1 MVTLSKITSFLATA
15 AVVAA
20 MEDHLQV
27 YTLLPG
33 GEVVPKDKERFPDLG
48 IGATTSYTTV
58 TTSCTTFTVAT
69 SFVKPTD
76 YIVPA
81 AAQSTG
87 ASVACLSGSGLAA
100 AVGPVMF
107 LLIQLGIHMGFM

>member
-1 MVTLSKITSFLATA
+1 MVIIPKIVSFLAVA
-15 AVVAA
+15 AAVAA
-20 MEDHLQV
+20 MEDRLQV

-48 IGATTSYTTV
+48 LGATTSYTTIM
-58 TTSCTTFTVAT
+58 TSCTTVTITT

-87 ASVACLSGSGLAA
+87 VPVAGLLGAGLAA
-100 AVGPVMF
+100 AVGPVVF
-107 LLIQLGIHMGFM
+107 L